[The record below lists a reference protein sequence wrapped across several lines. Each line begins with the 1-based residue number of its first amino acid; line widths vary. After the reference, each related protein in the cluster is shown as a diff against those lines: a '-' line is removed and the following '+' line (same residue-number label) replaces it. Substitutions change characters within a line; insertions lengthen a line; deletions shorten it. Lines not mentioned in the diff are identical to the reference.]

1 MATSG
6 NITSTT
12 RTSHVAPTPPQEPI
26 EVSRPA
32 PPPAMRDAAPPRAAM
47 QARGTRLSSRLHAQ
61 MNKLEG
67 RVAGSVEKRITAVQ
81 QQQAQWLL
89 DQIEQ
94 HHAPTGQHGQNG
106 QHHASDVA
114 GQHGLHRA
122 LARFLASL
130 PDPARAQI
138 DEHRSGAGQPVA
150 TIERQLHELAALEK
164 EHADAVASGADM
176 DSPAAK
182 HRASEIEKRIAAL
195 EEITTLMKTFAELHS
210 RANQIAVA
218 AI

>member
-1 MATSG
+1 MATTG

-12 RTSHVAPTPPQEPI
+12 RTSHVAPTEPQQTNEA
-26 EVSRPA
+26 SRPA
-32 PPPAMRDAAPPRAAM
+32 PPPATRDAGPPRAAM

-61 MNKLEG
+61 ING
-67 RVAGSVEKRITAVQ
+67 RLSGWVEKHIAAVQ

-89 DQIEQ
+89 GQLEQ
-94 HHAPTGQHGQNG
+94 HHAPNAPGQHGQ
-106 QHHASDVA
+106 HHAPDAA
-114 GQHGLHRA
+114 GQHALHRA
-122 LARFLASL
+122 LARFLGSL

-138 DEHRSGAGQPVA
+138 DQHRSGAGQPVA
-150 TIERQLHELAALEK
+150 SIEQQLHELAALEK

-182 HRASEIEKRIAAL
+182 LRASEIEKRMAVL
-195 EEITTLMKTFAELHS
+195 EEITTLLKTIAELHN